1 MKHILKPKLI
11 GLAFMSFIFIASC
24 SEDDTENLTEPNHR
38 IILTSEMDFENKVE
52 INGSITFGDASPG
65 VVSREWNFPEGV
77 ANVSTSKDQN
87 VKAVF
92 KKAGIHNVTLNQIFK
107 DNAYVGTTL
116 KGKELDTT
124 IVVTVL
130 NPVKASIKA
139 NHINPDGTLG
149 AALDISENAENEVI
163 ASRSVQFSYVVDGE
177 PENFMWNIDGG
188 DPETFD
194 GTDAEVNV
202 KYKRQGIYNLSF
214 AATRQRPFGG
224 DTISFKN
231 LIKVI
236 PSTDPVDLEKVADK
250 NGAIALEFSREMDA
264 SSINATDFS
273 VTIINN
279 EVAIPTT
286 IGSVSIDSDEG
297 NILLISLEGTTIYN
311 DDIVTVSYTKGSLKT
326 LDGVEAE
333 SFADSQLIFNKV
345 NILKEASDY
354 DYSFENSTASNW
366 PYMNWGAPW
375 DAYNLEISSDQAQD
389 GTKSAYIEMDAAGG
403 MIIGHKTTS
412 GDEIT
417 FPVEAGKT
425 YEIGVWVYVTSL
437 GNNNTA
443 GFDPDLRFFWFPDT
457 DWAVAGNPTFGSDFS
472 VGKWVYSSTF
482 VEFSTTGDKTFQI
495 RGYNQDNAEIISFYM
510 DNLSISEAS
519 LRP

>member
-1 MKHILKPKLI
+1 MKHILRPKLM
-11 GLAFMSFIFIASC
+11 GLAFMSFLFIASC
-24 SEDDTENLTEPNHR
+24 SEDDTENLTEPSHR
-38 IILTSEMDFENKVE
+38 IVLTSEMDFENKVE
-52 INGSITFGDASPG
+52 INNSITFGDASPG
-65 VVSREWNFPEGV
+65 VVSREWNFPEGA
-77 ANVSTSKDQN
+77 ANVTTSTEQN
-87 VKAVF
+87 IKAVF
-92 KKAGIHNVTLNQIFK
+92 TKAGIHNVTLNQTFK
-107 DNAYVGTTL
+107 NDAYVGTKL

-130 NPVKASIKA
+130 NPVKASIIA
-139 NHINPDGTLG
+139 NYVNPDGTLG
-149 AALDISENAENEVI
+149 AALNISENAENEVV

-177 PENFMWNIDGG
+177 PESFIWNIEGG
-188 DPETFD
+188 DPETFNGAD
-194 GTDAEVNV
+194 TEVNV
-202 KYKRQGIYNLSF
+202 KYKRQGIYDLRF

-250 NGAIALEFSREMDA
+250 DGSIALVFSREMDEA
-264 SSINATDFS
+264 SINPADFN
-273 VTIINN
+273 VTITNN
-279 EVAIPTT
+279 DVDIPNT
-286 IGSVSIDSDEG
+286 IGSVSVDSNEG
-297 NILLISLEGTTIYN
+297 NVVIITLDGTTIYN
-311 DDIVTVSYTKGSLKT
+311 NDIVKVSYTKGDLQT
-326 LDGVEAE
+326 LDGVAAD
-333 SFADSQLIFNKV
+333 SFVDSQLIFDKV

-375 DAYNLEISSDQAQD
+375 DAYSLEISSDQAQD
-389 GTKSAYIEMDAAGG
+389 GTNSAYIEMDAAGG
-403 MIIGHKTTS
+403 MIIGHRTTA
-412 GDEIT
+412 GEDIT

-437 GNNNTA
+437 GNNNAA

-457 DWAVAGNPTFGSDFS
+457 DWAVGGNPTFGTDFS
-472 VGKWVYSSTF
+472 VGEWVYSSTF

-495 RGYNQDNAEIISFYM
+495 RGYNQDNADIISFYM
-510 DNLSISEAS
+510 DNLSVSEAS